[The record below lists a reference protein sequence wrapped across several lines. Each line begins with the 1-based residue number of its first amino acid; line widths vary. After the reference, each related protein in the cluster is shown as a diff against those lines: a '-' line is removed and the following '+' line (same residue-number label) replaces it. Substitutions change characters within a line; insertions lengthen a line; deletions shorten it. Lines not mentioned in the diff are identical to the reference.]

1 MLYLSEQALVELTRR
16 KQHKRQAKILASMG
30 LRFAVRPDGSIALA
44 QAEVDARLRSD
55 RGPKTPAATGPD
67 LAALG

>member
-16 KQHKRQAKILASMG
+16 KQHKRQAAVLAAMG
-30 LRFAVRPDGSIALA
+30 VRFGVRPDGSIALA
-44 QAEVDARLRSD
+44 QAEVDAHLRSAQG
-55 RGPKTPAATGPD
+55 RKTPAPTEPD

>member
-1 MLYLSEQALVELTRR
+1 MYLSERAIVELTRR

-44 QAEVDARLRSD
+44 QAEVDAHLRSAQG
-55 RGPKTPAATGPD
+55 RKTPAPTEPD

>member
-1 MLYLSEQALVELTRR
+1 MYLSERAIVELTRR

-44 QAEVDARLRSD
+44 QAEVDAHLRSAQG
-55 RGPKTPAATGPD
+55 RTTPAPTEPD